1 MKTVHLVIRGKVQG
15 VYFRNTAMQVAEK
28 LKVTAWIKNTSEANV
43 EAMVTGD
50 ENAIQES
57 IKWCK
62 IGPERAIV
70 NEVTISKKPETLFES
85 FRILRN

>member
-1 MKTVHLVIRGKVQG
+1 MKTVHLVVSGKVQG
-15 VYFRNTAMQVAEK
+15 VYFRNTAMLIAEK
-28 LKVTAWIKNTSEANV
+28 LSVTGWIKNTTEANV

-50 ENAIQES
+50 ENAVKEF

-70 NEVTISKKPETLFES
+70 KEVTISKKPETLFDS